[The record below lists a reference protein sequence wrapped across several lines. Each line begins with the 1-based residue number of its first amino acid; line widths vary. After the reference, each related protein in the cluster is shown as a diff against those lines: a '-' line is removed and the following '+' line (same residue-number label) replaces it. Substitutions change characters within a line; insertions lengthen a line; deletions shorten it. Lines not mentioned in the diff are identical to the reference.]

1 MDQFSK
7 LLLLHKQ
14 EAAEVARNAKNVCDI
29 PGWYIAWYVR
39 DFNPEANPS
48 TREYKAVVNAT
59 MDFIHAFF
67 TAAEE
72 AEEYQEFE
80 GQSAGL
86 LEMFGLEPAENQV
99 PSTEEIEERRKSG
112 LYRLA
117 AAIRKN
123 EIYCFVESAG
133 RDYIEKIVTSVAFLT
148 RHLGHPAEARI
159 SVQTGVHF
167 YAKLEDIVTAWNES
181 HPGETPIIAP
191 PTSEI

>member
-14 EAAEVARNAKNVCDI
+14 EAADYAGNEKNVCDI
-29 PGWYIAWYVR
+29 PGWCIAWYVR

-72 AEEYQEFE
+72 AEEYQE
-80 GQSAGL
+80 SAGL

-99 PSTEEIEERRKSG
+99 PSAEEIEERRKSG

-133 RDYIEKIVTSVAFLT
+133 RDYIEKIVTSVAFLA